1 MENFKFRLQKVL
13 DIKVKNE
20 EKSKIK
26 YSKIQNEKRIVEEE
40 LKALKQNYKKYAD
53 EINIED
59 IVARKITSNYLNT
72 LSNTINVKNNELIKK
87 ENLLVEARLELLN
100 KQIERKSLEKLKEN
114 KFKMHKKMEDQK
126 EQSSNDEFG
135 MYSFLRKKAECI

>member
-72 LSNTINVKNNELIKK
+72 L
-87 ENLLVEARLELLN
+87 LVLC
-100 KQIERKSLEKLKEN
+100 QY
-114 KFKMHKKMEDQK
+114 FGHKK
-126 EQSSNDEFG
+126 SNFF
-135 MYSFLRKKAECI
+135 MLHF

>member
-20 EKSKIK
+20 EESKIK

-59 IVARKITSNYLNT
+59 IVARLYL
-72 LSNTINVKNNELIKK
+72 I
-87 ENLLVEARLELLN
+87 LL
-100 KQIERKSLEKLKEN
+100 
-114 KFKMHKKMEDQK
+114 M
-126 EQSSNDEFG
+126 
-135 MYSFLRKKAECI
+135 LRIMN

>member
-40 LKALKQNYKKYAD
+40 L
-53 EINIED
+53 
-59 IVARKITSNYLNT
+59 
-72 LSNTINVKNNELIKK
+72 
-87 ENLLVEARLELLN
+87 
-100 KQIERKSLEKLKEN
+100 
-114 KFKMHKKMEDQK
+114 
-126 EQSSNDEFG
+126 
-135 MYSFLRKKAECI
+135 